1 MTREILPVFFKIVDS
16 RWSGPWYDGPLNML
30 IIVKPKEHLK
40 SGSIKIPPTL
50 KKILQE
56 EESLTVEQMLF

>member
-1 MTREILPVFFKIVDS
+1 MTNSKLQEFFFQFLGS
-16 RWSGPWYDGPLNML
+16 HTQYGPLNML

-40 SGSIKIPPTL
+40 SGSIKIIPPTL